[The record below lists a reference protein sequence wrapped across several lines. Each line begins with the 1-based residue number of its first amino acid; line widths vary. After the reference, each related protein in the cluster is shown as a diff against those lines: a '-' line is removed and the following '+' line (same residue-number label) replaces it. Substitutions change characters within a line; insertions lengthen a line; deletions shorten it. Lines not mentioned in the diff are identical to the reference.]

1 MESSYG
7 NKVSNIVSIFC
18 AKDEAINNISTDI
31 MAINSNELSAIATA
45 SFPGMEHGRSYID
58 KEEIEL
64 PDSAYSVDVIVKFDT
79 ACSRNMSGHR
89 DRIIPDTMVV
99 RDVSI
104 KGFNGS
110 VSTPSAIG
118 TNEDN
123 KLEYFVQS
131 MPRNLALLCAQDY
144 VSDGAAVL
152 FPNDGKVIRMTPN
165 EREAL
170 KDYIAAFPTIKRL
183 IVRNRTYE
191 VDSESSDSSFTAE
204 IENAYSGT
212 ATRYFNSKV
221 HISNSQ
227 ERVLATLLTGLSFN
241 DIYTMV
247 KHNNIDGLPRDL
259 TIQALNKF
267 EHNYGRTPDVLQ
279 LATPNL
285 AGNTKGYMAPP
296 VPVTYVGQ
304 RVEADYFE
312 TEFNEEVVI
321 DKVNKEGL
329 ITKQTHVKKLASH
342 GNALACFVAV
352 DVYSGKVH
360 GRLVPNMKD
369 AIDHVKYVVESY
381 HRDGHKIEIFAADQ
395 GVLSKSM
402 FKVMTPAVDAYLIK
416 KSIDAEISEP
426 YTHNNG
432 TCHIERVIRT
442 VQELMRFAMLY
453 VMNNPNFASFG
464 FTKKQILKCWGNI
477 FLWAINLIN
486 LKPCIQVPSKTKYEV
501 YHNVKPDLRA
511 LRILPIFCSLYVLR
525 RSANKELNSTRE
537 FWQKGLYVG
546 PSIETPGAINA
557 IVLTR
562 GQVKVIT
569 TTAIKGISDGGS
581 INPYAIVDKALPS
594 LLQEHDIPIKD
605 DLHHTQHDTDLLVN
619 SSSVSTVSDLLDSAV
634 ERPAASDS
642 ISSFPPTIIPVSDD
656 HVRRKKSK
664 SKTTKVRFASTVPH
678 DTTVSSSKENVKVR
692 GNLAERDAEK
702 YKSMVSNWKSR
713 SERMKTRYN
722 SEVAN
727 HSSSFQHN
735 VSDRTEIVQSV
746 KVNSIRK
753 KQPIKELSKKELIE
767 NCCLVDWTTHNEE
780 SYYLS
785 LVTNTYIV
793 ISDVRS
799 SREET
804 TINCNRHEP
813 HEEAVKEEDS
823 YRAVTENIPKN
834 FTAALHDPLWGEPAR
849 VEFDTIVVDT
859 KAVVEIDRQ
868 IARAHIENGAE
879 VLRIIPVYE
888 EKIKNGQLVRKVRL
902 VADGRFHTKH
912 GQTYSPPPSREE
924 LFILLHIFAAC
935 DMDYYFIDEVRA
947 FLNAKKRD
955 NIITLAKFSGDPKYY
970 EIVNAL
976 YGMKTASADYQNVV
990 MERLLS
996 LGFKRLSMCNCIYA
1010 WYSEG
1015 NTVLVYD
1022 YVDDFVFGGNSTE
1035 VTFRKLSEFRAIVK
1049 TTEPEL
1055 NGPRLL
1061 GMEITRCKEKRIV
1074 MLTMLGRINDLGKH
1088 YPEAIE
1094 KKRNVPMPKS
1104 GYLIKDYEL
1113 DSLPPNRSAL
1123 LDKAGIERYMSI
1135 VGCLIWIQGVRMDII
1150 FAVLYLSW
1158 FTKKPRKHHL
1168 AMSEYCIGY
1177 LYNTKEYPL
1186 VLGGAAEIRITGYT
1200 DASLATGPN
1209 SRSIT
1214 GQIIKLNENA
1224 GAIHAKAKAGHQV
1237 LLSSFEAELDGTSN
1251 MMKSIS
1257 RVSNT
1262 FDEMELSKI
1271 ISVLRPN
1278 LAYSD
1283 NEAMLKFVRGEGVAK
1298 GVRHMEMRMWYVRD
1312 EYAKG
1317 NTTLDWMQGGSI
1329 PTDKLTKLG
1338 TAEEHQVFC
1347 RNILGHNLLDEE
1359 HLSSMYNK

>member
-1 MESSYG
+1 MESSCG

-45 SFPGMEHGRSYID
+45 SFPGMEHGGSYID

-79 ACSRNMSGHR
+79 ACSRNMSGNS
-89 DRIIPDTMVV
+89 DRIVPDTMVV

-191 VDSESSDSSFTAE
+191 VDSESSDSSSTAE

-486 LKPCIQVPSKTKYEV
+486 LKPCVQVPSKTKYEV
-501 YHNVKPDLRA
+501 YHDVKPDLRA

-594 LLQEHDIPIKD
+594 LLQEHDIPIND
-605 DLHHTQHDTDLLVN
+605 DLHHTQPDSDLLVN

-642 ISSFPPTIIPVSDD
+642 ISSFPPTIVPVSDD

-678 DTTVSSSKENVKVR
+678 DTTVPSSKENVKVR

-727 HSSSFQHN
+727 HSSSLQHN

-767 NCCLVDWTTHNEE
+767 NCCFVDWTTHNEE

-793 ISDVRS
+793 ISDGRS
-799 SREET
+799 SRDEI

-912 GQTYSPPPSREE
+912 GQTYSPTPSREE

-1010 WYSEG
+1010 W
-1015 NTVLVYD
+1015 
-1022 YVDDFVFGGNSTE
+1022 
-1035 VTFRKLSEFRAIVK
+1035 
-1049 TTEPEL
+1049 
-1055 NGPRLL
+1055 
-1061 GMEITRCKEKRIV
+1061 
-1074 MLTMLGRINDLGKH
+1074 
-1088 YPEAIE
+1088 
-1094 KKRNVPMPKS
+1094 
-1104 GYLIKDYEL
+1104 
-1113 DSLPPNRSAL
+1113 
-1123 LDKAGIERYMSI
+1123 
-1135 VGCLIWIQGVRMDII
+1135 
-1150 FAVLYLSW
+1150 
-1158 FTKKPRKHHL
+1158 
-1168 AMSEYCIGY
+1168 
-1177 LYNTKEYPL
+1177 
-1186 VLGGAAEIRITGYT
+1186 
-1200 DASLATGPN
+1200 
-1209 SRSIT
+1209 
-1214 GQIIKLNENA
+1214 
-1224 GAIHAKAKAGHQV
+1224 
-1237 LLSSFEAELDGTSN
+1237 
-1251 MMKSIS
+1251 
-1257 RVSNT
+1257 
-1262 FDEMELSKI
+1262 
-1271 ISVLRPN
+1271 
-1278 LAYSD
+1278 
-1283 NEAMLKFVRGEGVAK
+1283 
-1298 GVRHMEMRMWYVRD
+1298 
-1312 EYAKG
+1312 
-1317 NTTLDWMQGGSI
+1317 
-1329 PTDKLTKLG
+1329 
-1338 TAEEHQVFC
+1338 
-1347 RNILGHNLLDEE
+1347 
-1359 HLSSMYNK
+1359 

>member
-1 MESSYG
+1 MNSLESSCG
-7 NKVSNIVSIFC
+7 NKVSDVVSSFC
-18 AKDEAINNISTDI
+18 AKDEAINDVSTDI
-31 MAINSNELSAIATA
+31 IAIDSNELSAIATA
-45 SFPGMEHGRSYID
+45 SFPEMEQDKNYID
-58 KEEIEL
+58 
-64 PDSAYSVDVIVKFDT
+64 DSAYSVDIIVKFDT
-79 ACSRNMSGHR
+79 ACSRNMSGNS
-89 DRIIPDTMVV
+89 DRIVPDTMVV

-110 VSTPSAIG
+110 ISTPSAIG

-152 FPNDGKVIRMTPN
+152 FPTDGKVIRMTSD

-183 IVRNRTYE
+183 IVKNRTYE
-191 VDSESSDSSFTAE
+191 VDSDASESSSTAE

-247 KHNNIDGLPRDL
+247 KNNNIDGLPRDL

-321 DKVNKEGL
+321 DRVNKDGL
-329 ITKQTHVKKLASH
+329 IIKQTHLKKLASH

-369 AIDHVKYVVESY
+369 AIEHVKYVVESY
-381 HRDGHKIEIFAADQ
+381 QRDGHNIEIFAADQ

-416 KSIDAEISEP
+416 KSIDAEVSEP

-453 VMNNPNFASFG
+453 VLNNPNFASFG

-486 LKPCIQVPSKTKYEV
+486 LKPCVQVPSKTKYEV

-511 LRILPIFCSLYVLR
+511 IRILPIFCSLYVLR

-594 LLQEHDIPIKD
+594 LIQEHDIPIID
-605 DLHHTQHDTDLLVN
+605 DIPSTPSDSDLLDT
-619 SSSVSTVSDLLDSAV
+619 SSSVSPIPTIIESAA
-634 ERPAASDS
+634 ERPAASNSVAS
-642 ISSFPPTIIPVSDD
+642 IHSTIIPVREDPVQSMK
-656 HVRRKKSK
+656 RKSK
-664 SKTTKVRFASTVPH
+664 KTKVRFASTVPP

-702 YKSMVSNWKSR
+702 YRSMVSNWKSR
-713 SERMKTRYN
+713 SERMKTRNN

-727 HSSSFQHN
+727 HSSSFHHN
-735 VSDRTEIVQSV
+735 VSDRTDIVQSV
-746 KVNSIRK
+746 KVNSIRN
-753 KQPIKELSKKELIE
+753 KQPIIELSKRELIE
-767 NCCLVDWTTHNEE
+767 NCCFVDWTTHNEE

-785 LVTNTYIV
+785 LATNTYIV
-793 ISDVRS
+793 ISDGRS
-799 SREET
+799 SHDEIRL
-804 TINCNRHEP
+804 NCNRNEP
-813 HEEAVKEEDS
+813 HDEAVKEEDS

-834 FTAALHDPLWGEPAR
+834 FTVALHDPLWGVPAR

-888 EKIKNGQLVRKVRL
+888 EKIKNGQLIRKVRL

-912 GQTYSPPPSREE
+912 GQTYSPTPSREE

-955 NIITLAKFSGDPKYY
+955 KNITLAKFSGDPKYY

-996 LGFKRLSMCNCIYA
+996 LGFKRLSMCNCIYE
-1010 WYSEG
+1010 WYGEG

-1035 VTFRKLSEFRAIVK
+1035 VTFRKLSEFREIVK

-1104 GYLIKDYEL
+1104 GYLVKDYEL
-1113 DSLPPNRSAL
+1113 DSLPPNKSTL
-1123 LDKAGIERYMSI
+1123 LDKTGIETYMSI

-1168 AMSEYCIGY
+1168 AMAEYCIGY

-1186 VLGGAAEIRITGYT
+1186 VLGGASKIRITGYT

-1257 RVSNT
+1257 RVSNA

-1317 NTTLDWMQGGSI
+1317 NTALDWMQGGNI

-1338 TAEEHQVFC
+1338 TAEEHHVFC
-1347 RNILGHNLLDEE
+1347 KNILGHNLLDEE

>member
-1 MESSYG
+1 MNSLESSCG
-7 NKVSNIVSIFC
+7 NTVSNVVSSFC
-18 AKDEAINNISTDI
+18 AKDEAINDISTDI
-31 MAINSNELSAIATA
+31 IAIDSNESSAIATA
-45 SFPGMEHGRSYID
+45 SFPEMEQDRNCID
-58 KEEIEL
+58 AN
-64 PDSAYSVDVIVKFDT
+64 AYSVDVIVKFDT
-79 ACSRNMSGHR
+79 ACSRNMSGNS
-89 DRIIPDTMVV
+89 DRIVPDTMVV

-104 KGFNGS
+104 KGFNGT

-152 FPNDGKVIRMTPN
+152 FPTDGKVIRMTPD

-191 VDSESSDSSFTAE
+191 VDSDASESSSTAE

-296 VPVTYVGQ
+296 VQVTYVGQ

-312 TEFNEEVVI
+312 IEYNEEVVI
-321 DKVNKEGL
+321 ERVNKDG
-329 ITKQTHVKKLASH
+329 IIIKQTHVKKLASH

-381 HRDGHKIEIFAADQ
+381 QRDGHKIEIFAADQ

-416 KSIDAEISEP
+416 KSIEAEISEP

-453 VMNNPNFASFG
+453 VLNNPNFVSFG

-477 FLWAINLIN
+477 FLWAIQLIN
-486 LKPCIQVPSKTKYEV
+486 LKPCVQVPSKTKYEV
-501 YHNVKPDLRA
+501 YHAVKPDLRA

-594 LLQEHDIPIKD
+594 LIHEHDIPIID
-605 DLHHTQHDTDLLVN
+605 DLPITPCDT
-619 SSSVSTVSDLLDSAV
+619 TLLDTSSLVSPIPTLIESAA
-634 ERPAASDS
+634 ERPAASNS
-642 ISSFPPTIIPVSDD
+642 LSFIPPIIIPVREDP
-656 HVRRKKSK
+656 VQRITSK
-664 SKTTKVRFASTVPH
+664 SKKTKVSFASTVPPVN
-678 DTTVSSSKENVKVR
+678 TVSSSKENVKVR

-713 SERMKTRYN
+713 SERMKTRNN

-727 HSSSFQHN
+727 HSSSIHHN
-735 VSDRTEIVQSV
+735 VSDRTDIVQSV

-753 KQPIKELSKKELIE
+753 KQPIILSKKELIE
-767 NCCLVDWTTHNEE
+767 NCCFVDWTTHNEE

-785 LVTNTYIV
+785 LATNTYIV
-793 ISDVRS
+793 ISDGRS
-799 SREET
+799 SHDEIRL
-804 TINCNRHEP
+804 NCNRNEP

-888 EKIKNGQLVRKVRL
+888 EKIKNGQLIRKVRL

-912 GQTYSPPPSREE
+912 GQTYSPTPSREE

-955 NIITLAKFSGDPKYY
+955 KNITLAKFSGDPKYY

-996 LGFKRLSMCNCIYA
+996 LGFKRLSMCNCIYE
-1010 WYSEG
+1010 WYGEG

-1035 VTFRKLSEFRAIVK
+1035 VTFSKLSEFRAIVK

-1104 GYLIKDYEL
+1104 GYLVKDHEL
-1113 DSLPPNRSAL
+1113 DSLPPNKSAL
-1123 LDKAGIERYMSI
+1123 LDKTGIETYMSI

-1168 AMSEYCIGY
+1168 AMAEYCIGY

-1186 VLGGAAEIRITGYT
+1186 VLGGASEIRITGYT

-1257 RVSNT
+1257 RVSNA

-1317 NTTLDWMQGGSI
+1317 NTALDWMQGGSI

>member
-1 MESSYG
+1 MESSCG

-31 MAINSNELSAIATA
+31 MAISSNELSAIATA
-45 SFPGMEHGRSYID
+45 SFPGMEHGGSYID

-79 ACSRNMSGHR
+79 ACSRNMSGNS
-89 DRIIPDTMVV
+89 DRIVPDTMVV

-152 FPNDGKVIRMTPN
+152 FPDDGKVIRMTPN

-191 VDSESSDSSFTAE
+191 VDSESTDSSSKAE

-486 LKPCIQVPSKTKYEV
+486 LKPCVQVPSKTKYEV
-501 YHNVKPDLRA
+501 YHDVKPDLRA

-594 LLQEHDIPIKD
+594 LLQEHDIPIND
-605 DLHHTQHDTDLLVN
+605 DLHHTQPDSDLLVN

-678 DTTVSSSKENVKVR
+678 DTTVPSSKENVKVR

-727 HSSSFQHN
+727 HSSSLQHN

-767 NCCLVDWTTHNEE
+767 NCCFVDWTTHNEE

-793 ISDVRS
+793 ISDGRS
-799 SREET
+799 SRDEI

-912 GQTYSPPPSREE
+912 GQTYSPTPSREE

-976 YGMKTASADYQNVV
+976 YGMKTASADYQNDV

-1104 GYLIKDYEL
+1104 GYLVKDYEL

-1347 RNILGHNLLDEE
+1347 SNILGHNLLDEKY
-1359 HLSSMYNK
+1359 LTSIYNK